1 MIILSFHNI
10 KGMASNDKSKND
22 PFWYEDP
29 NILIQQDRLIEF
41 FPHNDMTLYEKLN
54 AIVRFA
60 VYFAL
65 VVYAFKRQT
74 KMFFFPL
81 FVVGLT
87 IFLFK
92 NGYDPIE
99 NFTTKSNNPLK
110 SKFCQQP
117 SDNNPFMNVLISD
130 YTENPQKKPAC
141 DVNDKR
147 VKKAIKDKFEN
158 NLYKNTVD
166 IWGRNNSQRE
176 YYTMPNTTIPND
188 QINFANWLYKTPPT
202 CKELTTHCT
211 TEIDIRHNRRPIDQ
225 LIKDGR

>member
-1 MIILSFHNI
+1 MEEL
-10 KGMASNDKSKND
+10 D
-22 PFWYEDP
+22 PFWYENP
-29 NILIQQDRLIEF
+29 NILIKQDRLIEF
-41 FPHNDMTLYEKLN
+41 FPHNEMSLYEKLN
-54 AIVRFA
+54 AMVRFA

-65 VVYAFKRQT
+65 VVYAFKRTT

-81 FVVGLT
+81 FVIGLT
-87 IFLFK
+87 LYLYK
-92 NGYDPIE
+92 VDYRPKDTKE
-99 NFTTKSNNPLK
+99 NIGC
-110 SKFCQQP
+110 SKKHLEECQLP

-130 YTENPQKKPAC
+130 YTANPQKKRAC
-141 DVNDKR
+141 DVGDKK
-147 VKKAIKDKFEN
+147 VKQAIKQKFEK

-202 CKELTTHCT
+202 CKEHSMNC
-211 TEIDIRHNRRPIDQ
+211 EVHVDVRSKRRPIDQ